1 MQYTKNQEHF
11 NFHGKRTTC
20 TKAKMSQMLELSDK
34 DFKMAIIK
42 SKKGKNLLHIS
53 GKTESLNKETEN
65 IKQKKET
72 KWEFLR

>member
-1 MQYTKNQEHF
+1 
-11 NFHGKRTTC
+11 
-20 TKAKMSQMLELSDK
+20 MSQMLELSDK